1 MLRFADARGSMHHLA
16 AEPQRIVSL
25 VPSDT
30 YNLFALGAGE
40 RVVGRTVYCV
50 DPAGVEAIETVGGT
64 KNADVDRIL
73 ALAPDV
79 VLANQEENR
88 RVDVE
93 RLEAAGLT
101 VLVSFPKTVAAGL
114 EHAAA
119 LAALFPSLSTDA
131 VLAKGRADY
140 ERLCTAAEAPVP
152 TFLPIWMDP
161 LMTVHAD
168 TFISDVL
175 ELCGGRN
182 VFSDRRRRYPLAAD
196 LGRREAVAKPGRDDR
211 YPRVTMEEVQ
221 ARAPKLVLLPDE
233 PHDFSEADAEVFR
246 AALGSETQV
255 VRCNGRDL
263 MWYGLR
269 CLEGLTTV
277 ADHIAAAKP

>member
-1 MLRFADARGSMHHLA
+1 MLDFVDARGRRTRLP
-16 AEPQRIVSL
+16 AEPKRVVSL

-30 YNLFALGAGE
+30 YNLFALGAGD
-40 RVVGRTVYCV
+40 RLVGRSIYCT
-50 DPAGVEAIETVGGT
+50 DPSAARSIEAVGGT
-64 KNADVDRIL
+64 KNADVDRII
-73 ALAPDV
+73 ALAPDL

-93 RLEAAGLT
+93 RLEAAGVT

-114 EHAAA
+114 EHSRA
-119 LAALFPSLSTDA
+119 LAALFPSLHTRA
-131 VLAKGRADY
+131 VLGEAGARYRRRA
-140 ERLCTAAEAPVP
+140 TATGAPVP
-152 TFLPIWMDP
+152 TFVPIWMDP
-161 LMTVHAD
+161 LMTIHAD
-168 TFISDVL
+168 TFISDVV

-196 LGRREAVAKPGRDDR
+196 LGRREAVSKPERDDR
-211 YPRVTMEEVQ
+211 YPRVTMAEVQ
-221 ARAPKLVLLPDE
+221 ARAPRLVLLPDE

-246 AALGSETQV
+246 AALPPETQV
-255 VRCNGRDL
+255 LRCVGKDL

-269 CLEGLTTV
+269 SLEGLTRV